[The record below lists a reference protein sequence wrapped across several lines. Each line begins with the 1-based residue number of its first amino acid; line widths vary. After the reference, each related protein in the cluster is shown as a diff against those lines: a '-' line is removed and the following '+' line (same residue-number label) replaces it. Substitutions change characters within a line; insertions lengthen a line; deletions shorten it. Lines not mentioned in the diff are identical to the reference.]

1 MNMQKP
7 LKCAA
12 AVLSGILVMTGSV
25 GMTTAETT
33 LSDSAK
39 DGQIQVT
46 TENVSVSADTKSEAS
61 GQWKA
66 EITDYD
72 SRLSLISYEKTPEVT
87 QAEKA
92 KAEEE
97 KKKAEEEEKKKA
109 LENAEPSPVDAN
121 LTGGYV
127 GEIPAAQGVAEPTPQ
142 SGEFAF
148 TTYGWGHG
156 VGLSQNGANAYAMY
170 SGWTYQDIL
179 FHYYP
184 GTYLMNTGTGGAET
198 VTAGGLAGTKFGG
211 SLSGYQLLRSL
222 GHHCTKLLPS
232 LVQLKTED
240 TLVKALKGNSEVSHI
255 PVIMLSGK
263 NKLQDRMEG
272 IDTGADHYL
281 SKPFYMS
288 ELKSIMSNLINNR
301 LIVKGKYSGKQEQK
315 DHVNKVHFL
324 SSDEVLMKR
333 IMEVVNKN
341 LSNSSF
347 NIESIVDEVGIS
359 RTQLHRKL
367 KELTG
372 FSAAKFVQNLRMQ
385 QAAELLKEGKANI
398 AEIAYSVGF
407 ASQSHFATTF
417 KQYYGL
423 TPSEYLRQYN
433 EENGSDSGIIQD
445 QRQ

>member
-72 SRLSLISYEKTPEVT
+72 SSLSLISYEKTPEVT

-198 VTAGGLAGTKFGG
+198 VTAGGLAGDALTIVSGIVYREIGSSMSYEAIKAQAVAVYTYIKYHGDDAHDLRCKSNPPENVVSACREVLGEALYYDGEFAMTCFSASSGG
-211 SLSGYQLLRSL
+211 ASANCYDVFTADIPYLRSV
-222 GHHCTKLLPS
+222 PS
-232 LVQLKTED
+232 DYDASCDPHYGTI
-240 TLVKALKGNSEVSHI
+240 TYYASSEVKRLVEARYGI
-255 PVIMLSGK
+255 TLSDNPANWFQLTEGAGGYISYVDIDNQITVK
-263 NKLQDRMEG
+263 GYDFKLCLD
-272 IDTGADHYL
+272 
-281 SKPFYMS
+281 
-288 ELKSIMSNLINNR
+288 LKSSNFDL
-301 LIVKGKYSGKQEQK
+301 
-315 DHVNKVHFL
+315 
-324 SSDEVLMKR
+324 
-333 IMEVVNKN
+333 
-341 LSNSSF
+341 
-347 NIESIVDEVGIS
+347 
-359 RTQLHRKL
+359 
-367 KELTG
+367 
-372 FSAAKFVQNLRMQ
+372 
-385 QAAELLKEGKANI
+385 
-398 AEIAYSVGF
+398 
-407 ASQSHFATTF
+407 
-417 KQYYGL
+417 YYA
-423 TPSEYLRQYN
+423 Q
-433 EENGSDSGIIQD
+433 
-445 QRQ
+445 